1 MAFNIYVGNLSYDVT
16 EAQLEELFAQH
27 GKVTSVK
34 IIIDQF
40 SGKSRGFGFIEMSDK
55 NEAQDAIQELNGSS
69 FLDRA
74 LKVNMA
80 KPRNDARRSN
90 RY

>member
-1 MAFNIYVGNLSYDVT
+1 MPVNIYVGNLSYDVT
-16 EAQLEELFAQH
+16 ETQLEELFAQH
-27 GKVTSVK
+27 GEVTSVK

-40 SGKSRGFGFIEMSDK
+40 SGKSRGFAFIEMSDN
-55 NEAQDAIQELNGSS
+55 NEAQSAIQELNGSS

-80 KPRNDARRSN
+80 KPRNESRRSN